1 MWTHANAHTQTHGHT
16 DTHTHTHTHTHP
28 GSHTQVAIEPYA
40 AALFDV
46 DPRMLR
52 LIATHRARALQASLS
67 GFCSPY

>member
-16 DTHTHTHTHTHP
+16 DTHTHP

-52 LIATHRARALQASLS
+52 QIATHRARALQASLRR
-67 GFCSPY
+67 FCSPY